1 MTETSPRIARLVRD
15 LPARGQAAV
24 DELWQEVRAVGTPLV
39 EAIDGG
45 SALVTFLWRGA
56 AAHTATGWGVDLELR
71 RIAGTDLWYGSRRL
85 PTNLRTLYYLRHTG
99 DGIPGDPSGVG
110 VSHVDALNRHPFC
123 FPPDPGD
130 PNDHAS
136 WASLLEL
143 PDAPAE
149 PWSRPRPG
157 VRRGTVLQA
166 GVRTAAWGGRRRV
179 GVYRPAGAG
188 HTPSALLV
196 VFDGHLSR
204 TVLAVPTTLDNLIA
218 AGRVPPTLALFVSAS
233 SGARRFRELRPA
245 ATTRHFV
252 TRELL
257 PWARRRWP
265 ITDDPRR
272 RVVAGSSLGGLAAA
286 YLGLVASDA
295 FGGVIAQSGSFW
307 WPAAAGKDPQW
318 LIRAYAERPQLPLRF
333 YLDVG
338 DRETIGSYGEG
349 LDQLTVNRRLRDVL
363 RERGYQVT
371 YAEYVGAHDY
381 VNWRRTVADGLLALL
396 GDPRDLAGSVPA

>member
-1 MTETSPRIARLVRD
+1 MTETSPRIARLLGD
-15 LPARGQAAV
+15 LPARGHAAV
-24 DELWQEVRAVGTPLV
+24 DELWQEVRAAGTPLV
-39 EAIDGG
+39 EAVDGG

-56 AAHTATGWGVDLELR
+56 AAHTATGWGVDVELR
-71 RIAGTDLWYGSRRL
+71 RIPGTDLWCGSQRL
-85 PTNLRTLYYLRHTG
+85 PTDLRTLYYLRHTG
-99 DGIPGDPSGVG
+99 DGIPADPSGVG

-130 PNDHAS
+130 PGDHAS

-157 VRRGTVLQA
+157 VPRGTVLQA

-188 HTPSALLV
+188 RTRSALLV
-196 VFDGHLSR
+196 VFDGYLSR
-204 TVLAVPTTLDNLIA
+204 TVLSVPTTLDNLIA
-218 AGRVPPTLALFVSAS
+218 AGRVPPTLALFVWAF
-233 SGARRFRELRPA
+233 SGVRRFRELRPA
-245 ATTRHFV
+245 AATRHFV

-295 FGGVIAQSGSFW
+295 FGGVLAQSGSFW
-307 WPAAAGKDPQW
+307 WPAPPGKVPSAAAKIHSG
-318 LIRAYAERPQLPLRF
+318 
-333 YLDVG
+333 
-338 DRETIGSYGEG
+338 
-349 LDQLTVNRRLRDVL
+349 
-363 RERGYQVT
+363 
-371 YAEYVGAHDY
+371 
-381 VNWRRTVADGLLALL
+381 
-396 GDPRDLAGSVPA
+396 